1 MKNKKIVI
9 LCIPII
15 VVVLILVGFTMV
27 FSKENIQKNV
37 DGVKFDKK
45 WNRIMAREINKNK
58 INLKVDGRTIE
69 CNGETP
75 YMTNK
80 MELMIP
86 ISVISD
92 AFNCAKNVYNG
103 KEILIEKG
111 SNKATLYFGKQ
122 NIKFNENNYKIS
134 NGAKKINDSIY
145 VSAKVF
151 SKYLNY
157 SYKWNSK
164 SNTASFTN
172 TATGNS
178 YLPKKYSYV
187 ENNKI
192 VKIKNQGKYGTC
204 WAFATLTALETS
216 LMPEQKFDFS
226 EDNMIYNNA
235 LSDDIQDG
243 GEYIRAMAYL
253 MSWKGPVLEKDDPYG
268 DGKTNKNLKSVK
280 HVQEAEIVPYKD
292 YEQIK
297 EMVFKYGGVE
307 SSMYMSMSDAD
318 GSSMY
323 YNKKYNAYC
332 YKGDNKPNHDVVIV
346 GWDDD
351 FSKDYFND
359 KTIKGNGAF
368 ICVNSWGESF
378 GDKGIFYIS
387 YYDDRIGSNNVC
399 YTKVE
404 DTNNYDNIYQSDLCG
419 FTGSMG
425 FEGSSSVYFANVYQ
439 GKNNEKL
446 DAVGFYATSTDLE
459 YEVFICE
466 NFESQ
471 ESLNNRNH
479 MAASGTIKN
488 QGYYTINL
496 DKEYNISKEKKFA
509 VIVKVSKDKSEKF
522 YKLIPVEMESKE
534 MAVKIDLSDGEGYF
548 SSQGYSWQS
557 AEKQQCNICLKAYT
571 KNK

>member
-1 MKNKKIVI
+1 MKNKKII
-9 LCIPII
+9 IFCIPII
-15 VVVLILVGFTMV
+15 AVVLIFTGFTMV

-45 WNRIMAREINKNK
+45 WNSIMAREINKNK
-58 INLKVDGRTIE
+58 INLKVDGKIID
-69 CNGETP
+69 CKDETP

-92 AFNCAKNVYNG
+92 AFNCAKNVYNN

-111 SNKATLYFGKQ
+111 SNSAVLYLGKK

-134 NGAKKINDSIY
+134 NGAKKINGSIY

-164 SNTASFTN
+164 NNTAGFTN
-172 TATGNS
+172 SATGDS
-178 YLPKKYSYV
+178 YLPKQYSYV

-192 VKIKNQGKYGTC
+192 VNIKDQGKYGTC

-253 MSWKGPVLEKDDPYG
+253 MSWKGPVLEKNDPYG
-268 DGKTNKNLKSVK
+268 DGKTNKNLKAVK
-280 HVQEAEIVPYKD
+280 HVQEAEIIPSKD
-292 YEQIK
+292 YNQIK
-297 EMVFKYGGVE
+297 EKIFKYGGVE
-307 SSMYMSMSDAD
+307 SSMYMSMSGAD
-318 GSSMY
+318 SNSMY
-323 YNKKYNAYC
+323 YNKKNNAYC
-332 YKGDNKPNHDVVIV
+332 YKGNNKPNHDVVIV

-359 KTIKGNGAF
+359 KTIEGNGAF
-368 ICVNSWGESF
+368 ICVNSWGKNF
-378 GDKGIFYIS
+378 GDNGIFYIS

-399 YTKVE
+399 YTKIE

-425 FEGSSSVYFANVYQ
+425 FEGSSSVYFANVYE

-459 YEVFICE
+459 YEVFVCE
-466 NFESQ
+466 NYESK

-479 MAASGTIKN
+479 MAASGNIKN
-488 QGYYTINL
+488 QGYYTIDL
-496 DKEYNISKEKKFA
+496 DKEYNVSKGKKFA
-509 VIVKVSKDKSEKF
+509 IIVKVSKDKKEKF
-522 YKLIPVEMESKE
+522 YKLIPVEMDSKE
-534 MAVKIDLSDGEGYF
+534 MAVKIDLTDGEGYF

>member
-1 MKNKKIVI
+1 
-9 LCIPII
+9 
-15 VVVLILVGFTMV
+15 
-27 FSKENIQKNV
+27 
-37 DGVKFDKK
+37 
-45 WNRIMAREINKNK
+45 
-58 INLKVDGRTIE
+58 
-69 CNGETP
+69 
-75 YMTNK
+75 
-80 MELMIP
+80 
-86 ISVISD
+86 
-92 AFNCAKNVYNG
+92 
-103 KEILIEKG
+103 
-111 SNKATLYFGKQ
+111 
-122 NIKFNENNYKIS
+122 
-134 NGAKKINDSIY
+134 
-145 VSAKVF
+145 
-151 SKYLNY
+151 
-157 SYKWNSK
+157 
-164 SNTASFTN
+164 
-172 TATGNS
+172 
-178 YLPKKYSYV
+178 
-187 ENNKI
+187 
-192 VKIKNQGKYGTC
+192 
-204 WAFATLTALETS
+204 
-216 LMPEQKFDFS
+216 
-226 EDNMIYNNA
+226 MIYNNA

-351 FSKDYFND
+351 FSKGYFND

>member
-1 MKNKKIVI
+1 
-9 LCIPII
+9 
-15 VVVLILVGFTMV
+15 
-27 FSKENIQKNV
+27 
-37 DGVKFDKK
+37 
-45 WNRIMAREINKNK
+45 
-58 INLKVDGRTIE
+58 
-69 CNGETP
+69 
-75 YMTNK
+75 
-80 MELMIP
+80 
-86 ISVISD
+86 
-92 AFNCAKNVYNG
+92 
-103 KEILIEKG
+103 
-111 SNKATLYFGKQ
+111 
-122 NIKFNENNYKIS
+122 
-134 NGAKKINDSIY
+134 
-145 VSAKVF
+145 
-151 SKYLNY
+151 
-157 SYKWNSK
+157 
-164 SNTASFTN
+164 
-172 TATGNS
+172 
-178 YLPKKYSYV
+178 
-187 ENNKI
+187 
-192 VKIKNQGKYGTC
+192 
-204 WAFATLTALETS
+204 
-216 LMPEQKFDFS
+216 
-226 EDNMIYNNA
+226 
-235 LSDDIQDG
+235 
-243 GEYIRAMAYL
+243 
-253 MSWKGPVLEKDDPYG
+253 
-268 DGKTNKNLKSVK
+268 
-280 HVQEAEIVPYKD
+280 
-292 YEQIK
+292 
-297 EMVFKYGGVE
+297 
-307 SSMYMSMSDAD
+307 MYMSMSDAD

-509 VIVKVSKDKSEKF
+509 VIVKVSKDQSEKF